1 MDITLRFGEV
11 LTVHAP
17 DGGMI
22 SCVINEALTPSGI
35 SHVTISTQSRP
46 TQTDSALVPGG
57 KPYDGKNGARA
68 SGPEA
73 IIRKPAVIGKVAWK
87 PEITVGKFEE
97 IG

>member
-17 DGGMI
+17 DGGDLHC
-22 SCVINEALTPSGI
+22 SSQSGDAAKR
-35 SHVTISTQSRP
+35 VTISTQSRP
-46 TQTDSALVPGG
+46 TQTDPALVPGG

-73 IIRKPAVIGKVAWK
+73 IIRKSAVIGKVTWK
-87 PEITVGKFEE
+87 PELTVGKFEE